1 MVLSGHLQAIREGE
15 FPAKSGNEPLP
26 ETVAV
31 PWRMVKS
38 VWLAPP
44 DGGLPSGYMGHGE
57 ASREGQQEKGSQ
69 KCHSG
74 GSWLPKVRSVQDF
87 HQVGGGVGFALTST
101 RRVWDCG

>member
-1 MVLSGHLQAIREGE
+1 MRNREERETERALLDGS
-15 FPAKSGNEPLP
+15 FWASTGNKRRGIPAKSGNEPLP

-57 ASREGQQEKGSQ
+57 ASREELEG
-69 KCHSG
+69 
-74 GSWLPKVRSVQDF
+74 
-87 HQVGGGVGFALTST
+87 
-101 RRVWDCG
+101 